1 MMLKRLLACF
11 ALMTGLAA
19 VSAPAQANLT
29 AAFGT
34 QVESSQKQEHA
45 KKQRRGECKHDKRKK
60 RELGAPTRPCVDADP
75 IRIFLPTVQLRIDLA
90 LE

>member
-34 QVESSQKQEHA
+34 QLESTQKHQDT
-45 KKQRRGECKHDKRKK
+45 KKQRRGDCQHDKRKK
-60 RELGAPTRPCVDADP
+60 RELGAPTRPCAEANP